1 MRTSKAFRLFYLMT
15 LAVFIVFATAL
26 AIRCAQLWRGTEFYG
41 RLGETEV
48 FTSSDFSDLTSAAVS
63 SFGPEEQALDSA
75 LPQIHEQSLR
85 LAQFAEQYPETVMWL
100 QLPGTALDYP
110 VMLGTDNQFYLD
122 HLPDGSRNVL
132 GSLFLDYRTGEDSVH
147 LIVYGHNGSK
157 GKMFGLLKQYRS
169 QDYFLEHKTLTLATL
184 DCVWDCPIFS
194 VRRVEADSD
203 AYCLEF
209 ENSGGLT
216 DYISQAVEQSLY
228 QIDVDLEDVAGVLT
242 LSTCT
247 GWRDERFIVQAI
259 LPPANQVWFS
269 AYGGER
275 RP

>member
-1 MRTSKAFRLFYLMT
+1 MT

-48 FTSSDFSDLTSAAVS
+48 FTSSDFSDLTSAAAS

-100 QLPGTALDYP
+100 QLPDTSLDYP
-110 VMLGTDNQFYLD
+110 VMLGTDNQYYLD
-122 HLPDGSRNVL
+122 HLPDGSQNVL
-132 GSLFLDYRTGEDSVH
+132 GSLFLDYRTREDSVH
-147 LIVYGHNGSK
+147 LIVYGHNGSR
-157 GKMFGLLKQYRS
+157 GQMFGLLKQYQS
-169 QDYFLEHKTLTLATL
+169 PDYFSAHKTLTLATP
-184 DCVWDCPIFS
+184 DRVYECPIFS
-194 VRRVEADSD
+194 VRRVKADGG
-203 AYCLEF
+203 AYRLEF
-209 ENSGGLT
+209 ESGGLT
-216 DYISQAVEQSLY
+216 DYISQAAEQSLY
-228 QIDVDLEDVAGVLT
+228 QTGTDLDGGAGVLT

-247 GWRDERFIVQAI
+247 GRRNERFVVQAI